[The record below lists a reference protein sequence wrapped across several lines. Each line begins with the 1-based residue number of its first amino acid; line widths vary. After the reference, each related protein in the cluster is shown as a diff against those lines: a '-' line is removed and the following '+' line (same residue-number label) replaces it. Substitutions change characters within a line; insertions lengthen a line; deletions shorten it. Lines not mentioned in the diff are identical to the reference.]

1 MRYHILWQQVQG
13 TSMRRTH
20 QRSRVRYPSPTTSKG
35 LETHC
40 HQATSKPSCMIASVS
55 ASKQGSYH
63 RFSAHL
69 ILSTVGRRDIRL
81 IDALKT
87 SSITRA
93 KGQDHLA
100 AHLGYPR
107 VVTANIGNLGQLRQ
121 PPMRKAWHMHGNT
134 LLGEADVYTLP
145 AGSLQGVMQWL
156 AR

>member
-1 MRYHILWQQVQG
+1 MRYHILCQQVQG
-13 TSMRRTH
+13 TSMKLTH
-20 QRSRVRYPSPTTSKG
+20 QRSRVRYPSPTTSQG

-87 SSITRA
+87 SSIIRA
-93 KGQDHLA
+93 KRHSNRGDPWIL
-100 AHLGYPR
+100 LTGEKG
-107 VVTANIGNLGQLRQ
+107 VIGVDQCIYYQ
-121 PPMRKAWHMHGNT
+121 K
-134 LLGEADVYTLP
+134 
-145 AGSLQGVMQWL
+145 
-156 AR
+156 